1 MSLNDVM
8 AGTEQ
13 TMSSAGHFRLEL
25 TMSDHDTL
33 SFPYRRFAAPDVILV
48 ATDLEDDI
56 DYLLP
61 HAVAQARAAEATLVL
76 ATVVPPAEGSALNTT
91 ALLPA
96 EAAVNAQDAKRRLRN
111 IASLMTNAGVACEV
125 VVRHGLPAG
134 VIPEIAREV
143 GATRVIVGT
152 HGRRSVKKLL
162 LGSVANSILRK
173 VEVPICTI
181 GPQASYGAPVGKPRR
196 ILHPV
201 SLTPGYEHSAR
212 VALEIAQYYQA
223 EIRLLHILPP
233 GYQQGKEAERL
244 AEWTRAELS
253 RLIPE
258 EAPLWIVSSVQ
269 VEEGTVV
276 GKTLDAANQM
286 NADLIV
292 LGVNP
297 GQSFWSLGEDNL
309 AYDVIL
315 QAGCPVLTVRRS
327 PAPYEGETVHQDSR
341 SIPVRAS

>member
-1 MSLNDVM
+1 MGDQGTPHSL
-8 AGTEQ
+8 
-13 TMSSAGHFRLEL
+13 
-25 TMSDHDTL
+25 
-33 SFPYRRFAAPDVILV
+33 YRGFAAPDVILV
-48 ATDLEDDI
+48 ATDLDDDI

-61 HAVAQARAAEATLVL
+61 HAVAQARAAGATLVL
-76 ATVVPPAEGSALNTT
+76 STVVPLAESSALDAA
-91 ALLPA
+91 ALWPA
-96 EAAVNAQDAKRRLRN
+96 DAAVRAQEAKRRLRN
-111 IASLMTNAGVACEV
+111 IASLMSNAGVACEV
-125 VVRHGLPAG
+125 VVRHGLPTE

-162 LGSVANSILRK
+162 LGSVVNSILRE

-212 VALEIAQYYQA
+212 VALELAQYFQA
-223 EIRLLHILPP
+223 EIKLLHILPP
-233 GYQQGKEAERL
+233 SSHEGREAQRL
-244 AEWTRAELS
+244 AEWTRTELS

-276 GKTLDAANQM
+276 DKTLNAASEM

-297 GQSFWSLGEDNL
+297 GQSFWSIGEDNL
-309 AYDVIL
+309 AYDIIL

-327 PAPYEGETVHQDSR
+327 PAACEGEALHQDSR

>member
-1 MSLNDVM
+1 
-8 AGTEQ
+8 
-13 TMSSAGHFRLEL
+13 
-25 TMSDHDTL
+25 MSDQVTPH
-33 SFPYRRFAAPDVILV
+33 SPYRGFAAPDVILV

-61 HAVAQARAAEATLVL
+61 HAVAQARAAGATLVL
-76 ATVVPPAEGSALNTT
+76 ATVVPSPEGSALNTT
-91 ALLPA
+91 ALWPA
-96 EAAVNAQDAKRRLRN
+96 EAAVSAQDARRRLQN
-111 IASLMTNAGVACEV
+111 IASLMSNAGVACEV
-125 VVRHGLPAG
+125 VVRHGSPAE
-134 VIPEIAREV
+134 VIPEITREV

-152 HGRRSVKKLL
+152 HGRRSVKRLL

-212 VALEIAQYYQA
+212 VALEMAQYFQA
-223 EIRLLHILPP
+223 EIKLLHILPP
-233 GYQQGKEAERL
+233 SSQQGKEAEKL
-244 AEWTRAELS
+244 AEWTRTELS

-276 GKTLDAANQM
+276 DKTLDAANEM

-297 GQSFWSLGEDNL
+297 GQSFWSIGEDNL
-309 AYDVIL
+309 AYDIIL
-315 QAGCPVLTVRRS
+315 QAGCPVLTVRRT
-327 PAPYEGETVHQDSR
+327 PALYEGEALHQDSR